1 MKKIALVLPFTILL
15 MAGSPSISQH
25 ANQRSENPML
35 LKPIRTIEGINEY
48 QLKNG
53 LKVLLFKDDSQSTVT
68 VNITYLVG
76 SRHEG
81 RGEAGMAHLLEHMLF
96 KGTPRYPDTKG
107 ILQDKGAFFNATTWY
122 DRTNYFETLPASPEN
137 LQFALDFEAD
147 RMIHSWVRKA
157 DLDAE
162 MTVVRNEFE
171 MGENDPIG
179 VLHDQIMSAA
189 YQWHNYGKSTI
200 GNKSDI
206 ERVPIENLQQ
216 FYRKYY
222 QPDNAVLI
230 VAGKFEENF
239 ALQQIEKLFGS
250 IAKPAR
256 VLELSYTEEPP
267 QDGAREIKLMRAG
280 DVACTGVAYHI
291 PAGSHPDYAAVRILA
306 DVLTNEPGGHLYKA
320 LVETGEAS
328 EIFGMTYALAEP
340 GTFMVFAKPAV
351 AKNIYKI
358 EEKMLAKLEKDR
370 KGAITQESVDRAKAR
385 ILKNFK
391 ISLSNSKE
399 LALKLSESIAQGGF
413 ELYFWYRDQIKNV
426 LVADVERVAKQYLIE
441 SNRTAGVFIPT
452 KNAVRAQVPPT
463 PNVALMLKDYRGSET
478 LVIGEQFDATVDN
491 IEKSTKRTTLKSGIK
506 LALLP
511 KQTRGDNIK
520 AMLIFRFGTEK
531 DLNGHNETL
540 SLLPQV
546 LSRGTKKRSYQDIQD
561 KLDLLQ
567 STMNIYGGSGATV
580 ISITS
585 DRAHILAVL
594 DLAAEV
600 MQHPKFD
607 KAEFTI
613 VQKKELAGLE
623 EGLTDPQT
631 IGFNELARLQS
642 PWPKASIHYVPTLEE
657 KMKAVKKVKIEDLK
671 KLYAEFYGASNLDV
685 AFVGAF
691 DAKQITA
698 AMQEN
703 FGSWKSKK
711 PYARINKPYLAAA
724 NEFKIMPTPDKQ
736 MAIVAMGTNLELQDD
751 NPDYAAIRFANYVF
765 GESMKSRLMNRLRE
779 KEGISYGAGSGVSA
793 SKYEPNASIT
803 MYAMASTENAA
814 KALDLIQVEYE
825 TWLSK
830 GVNADELSEGKQ
842 SFKSTLDNLLASDN
856 YVVNTLSSNLEN
868 GRTFAYQAQLLERIQ
883 KLTQEDISVTL
894 KKYLHKKP
902 LSKVKAGD
910 FKK

>member
-1 MKKIALVLPFTILL
+1 MKKTAPILL
-15 MAGSPSISQH
+15 NAILMIVGCPSIIQH
-25 ANQRSENPML
+25 VNQRSETPMAL
-35 LKPIRTIEGINEY
+35 KDKSSLKPIRTIEGITEY

-137 LQFALDFEAD
+137 LQFALEFEAD
-147 RMIHSWVRKA
+147 RMINSWVRKA

-200 GNKSDI
+200 GNRSDI
-206 ERVPIENLQQ
+206 ERVPVENLQQ

-230 VAGKFEENF
+230 VAGKFEDNF
-239 ALQQIEKLFGS
+239 ALQQIEKLFGT
-250 IAKPAR
+250 IAKPTRA
-256 VLELSYTEEPP
+256 LELTYTEEPA
-267 QDGAREIKLMRAG
+267 QDGSREIKLMRSG

-291 PAGSHPDYAAVRILA
+291 PAGSHSDYAAVRILA
-306 DVLTNEPGGHLYKA
+306 DVLTNEPGGYLYKA
-320 LVETGEAS
+320 LVESGEAS

-340 GTFMVFAKPAV
+340 GTFMVFAKPTV
-351 AKNIYKI
+351 AKNVYKV

-370 KGAITQESVDRAKAR
+370 KDAVTQESVDRAKAR

-391 ISLSNSKE
+391 LTLSNSKE

-413 ELYFWYRDQIKNV
+413 ELYFWNRDQIKNV
-426 LVADVERVAKQYLIE
+426 TVADVKRVAKQYLIE

-452 KNAVRAQVPPT
+452 KNSVRAQVPPT
-463 PNVALMLKDYRGSET
+463 PNVAEMLKDYRGSET
-478 LVIGEQFDATVDN
+478 QVSGDNFDATVDN

-511 KQTRGDNIK
+511 KQTRGENVK

-531 DLNGHNETL
+531 DLKGHSEAL
-540 SLLPQV
+540 SLIPQV
-546 LSRGTKKRSYQDIQD
+546 LSRGTKNRNYQDIQD
-561 KLDLLQ
+561 KLDVLQ
-567 STMNIYGGSGATV
+567 STMSVYGGTGVTV

-585 DRAHILAVL
+585 DRSNILEVL

-600 MQHPKFD
+600 MQQPKFD
-607 KAEFTI
+607 ETEFAI

-631 IGFNELARLQS
+631 IGFNELSRLQN
-642 PWPKASIHYVPTLEE
+642 PWPKSSIHYVQTLEE
-657 KMKAVKKVKIEDLK
+657 KMKAVKKVRIEDLK
-671 KLYAEFYGASNLDV
+671 NLYAEFYGASNLD
-685 AFVGAF
+685 ASFVGSF
-691 DAKQITA
+691 EAKQIEA
-698 AMQEN
+698 SMQKN
-703 FGSWKSKK
+703 FGGWKSKSLICVS
-711 PYARINKPYLAAA
+711 RNLILQQ
-724 NEFKIMPTPDKQ
+724 Q
-736 MAIVAMGTNLELQDD
+736 MNLKLYQ
-751 NPDYAAIRFANYVF
+751 
-765 GESMKSRLMNRLRE
+765 RLT
-779 KEGISYGAGSGVSA
+779 
-793 SKYEPNASIT
+793 SK
-803 MYAMASTENAA
+803 
-814 KALDLIQVEYE
+814 
-825 TWLSK
+825 W
-830 GVNADELSEGKQ
+830 
-842 SFKSTLDNLLASDN
+842 
-856 YVVNTLSSNLEN
+856 
-868 GRTFAYQAQLLERIQ
+868 
-883 KLTQEDISVTL
+883 
-894 KKYLHKKP
+894 P
-902 LSKVKAGD
+902 LSRWGQIWNCETTILTMLLFALPIIFLVKV
-910 FKK
+910 